1 MRQMI
6 RKFYIVGIIVA
17 VTVALGMFIE
27 FKYFEQTIKNETE
40 TNIILE
46 RDVVASDISASLNSE
61 AQIIKDAVS
70 VISVEKNNEQ
80 ILASL
85 TELASNN
92 PAFTSIYFGTP
103 DNTMINS
110 SGFVPPT
117 SFDLRTRPWYLK
129 AVAENKLI
137 FTEPFIN
144 ATKDQLIITIASPV
158 YNADHQFI
166 GVVAGDISMQH
177 IIDLVMNKYVSDAR
191 YSFLIDGKGNILA
204 HPHYEYN
211 LTSKLINI
219 KDVSENLSASMQQN
233 NTGSTPIVL
242 NDIKGYLA
250 YQPIAGTDWMVGS
263 FIAID
268 EYVKADQQAL
278 MIFLL
283 TLISSGFILFVIL
296 HLQKKHIIEPIL
308 KLDQDI
314 QAISIEEHLAYR
326 LKNGDDSFAVIR
338 SSINHVLEKTQDFFE
353 ELTFKREALAQ
364 SEERN
369 RAIVNALPDAIFI
382 IDAAGTFKDFH
393 VSDESQLLLKQEEF
407 MGKTLMAVLPPDIA
421 ANWHDCVVQALQTD
435 CLQLFEYELNRPDSQ
450 NFFEVR
456 MVRSSENEVIAITR
470 NITERKNNEL
480 YIKYLSYHD
489 QLTGLYNRRFFEDEI
504 VRLDNESSLPLTLA
518 MLDVNGLKLTNDAFG
533 HLAGDTLLTNIA
545 DLLKKE
551 CRASDVIARIGGD
564 EFVILFPHTG
574 SAEAAEI
581 VKRIYQT
588 AAVSHSGN
596 IILSVSIGWETK
608 TIMSQSIDELF
619 IKAEDHMYKKKLI
632 ESQSMRNKTIQDILK
647 TLKIKNEIE
656 RIHSDRV
663 AALCVKIG
671 KAMKLDLEALKE
683 LETAALLH
691 DIGKIAVSDV
701 VLNKPE
707 TLTATE
713 YDEIKKHPE
722 IGYQI
727 IKSVDAYSVL
737 AESVLSHHERQ
748 DGTGYP
754 RGLSGNEIPLMAK
767 IITLADAVEAMTS
780 YRPYRNA
787 LSRDEVIRE
796 LKSHSGTQFDPE
808 LVAIFIRDVWA
819 DFDGELTAVGDLL

>member
-17 VTVALGMFIE
+17 ITVALGMYIE
-27 FKYFEQTIKNETE
+27 FKYFEWTIKNETE

-46 RDVVASDISASLNSE
+46 RDAIASDISSSLNIE
-61 AQIIKDAVS
+61 AQVIKDAES
-70 VISVEKNNEQ
+70 YISVEKNDDH
-80 ILASL
+80 IDAFL
-85 TELASNN
+85 TELANSN
-92 PAFTSIYFGTP
+92 PAFASIYFGTP
-103 DNTMINS
+103 DNIMINS
-110 SGFVPPT
+110 SGFVPPS

-129 AVAENKLI
+129 AADENKLI
-137 FTEPFIN
+137 FTEPFVN
-144 ATKDQLIITIASPV
+144 ASKDQLIITIASPV
-158 YNADHQFI
+158 YNTDNQFI

-177 IIDLVMNKYVSDAR
+177 IIDLVKDKYVSDAR

-211 LTSKLINI
+211 LTSELINI
-219 KDVSENLSASMQQN
+219 KDVSENLSASMLQN
-233 NTGSTPIVL
+233 NTGSTTILL
-242 NDIKGYLA
+242 NDTKGYLA

-268 EYVKADQQAL
+268 EYVKADYQAL

-296 HLQKKHIIEPIL
+296 YLLKKRIIEPIL
-308 KLDQDI
+308 KLDKDI
-314 QAISIEEHLAYR
+314 QAISIEEHLSYR
-326 LKNGDDSFAVIR
+326 LKDGDDSFAVIR

-353 ELTFKREALAQ
+353 ELTSKKEALTQ

-369 RAIVNALPDAIFI
+369 RAIVNALPDTIFI
-382 IDAAGTFKDFH
+382 IDSDGTFKDFH
-393 VSDESQLLLKQEEF
+393 VSDESQLLLKKEEF

-421 ANWHDCVVQALQTD
+421 FTWHDGVAQALQTAS
-435 CLQLFEYELNRPDSQ
+435 LQLFEYELKRPDGSK
-450 NFFEVR
+450 FFEVR
-456 MVRSSENEVIAITR
+456 MVKSSENEVIAISR
-470 NITERKNNEL
+470 NITDRKNNEL
-480 YIKYLSYHD
+480 YIEYLSYHD

-533 HLAGDTLLTNIA
+533 HIAGDTLLTNIA

-551 CRASDVIARIGGD
+551 CRASDVISRIGGD

-574 SAEAAEI
+574 SDEAAKI

-588 AAVSHSGN
+588 AATTQVAN

-608 TIMSQSIDELF
+608 TNISQSIDELF
-619 IKAEDHMYKKKLI
+619 IKAEDHMYKKKLS
-632 ESQSMRNKTIQDILK
+632 ESQSMRNKTIQDIL
-647 TLKIKNEIE
+647 TALKMKNEME
-656 RIHSDRV
+656 KLHSDRV
-663 AALCVKIG
+663 SALCVKIG
-671 KAMKLDLEALKE
+671 KAIKLDQDAIKE

-691 DIGKIAVSDV
+691 DIGKIAVSDA

-707 TLTATE
+707 ALTETE
-713 YDEIKKHPE
+713 YDEVKKHPE

-727 IKSVDAYSVL
+727 LKSADAYSAL

-754 RGLSGNEIPLMAK
+754 RGISGNEIPLMAK

-780 YRPYRNA
+780 YRPYRRT
-787 LSRDEVIRE
+787 LSKEEIISE
-796 LKSHSGTQFDPE
+796 LNSHSGTQFDPD
-808 LVAIFIRDVWA
+808 LVTIFIRDVWD
-819 DFDGELTAVGDLL
+819 DFCSE